1 MEVLFINNL
10 KVFKNQEFGEVRT
23 VTINDVPYFVGKDVA
38 EILGYVNTKDALAS
52 HVDIDDKTIVQRSE
66 NATLGIPNR
75 GLTVINESGLY
86 SLILS
91 SKLPSAKKFKRWVT
105 SEVLPSIRKHGMY
118 AIDDLIADPDLGI
131 AALNALKAER
141 EKNKKLK
148 QSVAVQTQQI
158 SELTPK
164 ASYYDVVLNC
174 KDLVSMSTI
183 SKDYGWS
190 DAEPAQ
196 ASRVTKLELSYSTF
210 LLAA

>member
-1 MEVLFINNL
+1 MNSLT
-10 KVFKNQEFGEVRT
+10 VFKNQEFGEVRS
-23 VTINDVPYFVGKDVA
+23 VTIDGIAYFVGKDVS
-38 EILGYVNTKDALAS
+38 EILGYSNTKDALAR
-52 HVDIDDKTIVQRSE
+52 HVDSDDKTIIQRSE

-118 AIDDLIADPDLGI
+118 AIDDLIDDPDLGI

>member
-1 MEVLFINNL
+1 MNNL
-10 KVFKNQEFGEVRT
+10 KVFKNQEFGEART
-23 VTINDVPYFVGKDVA
+23 VTINDEPYFVGKDIA
-38 EILGYVNTKDALAS
+38 EILGYQNGSRDINR
-52 HVDIDDKTIVQRSE
+52 HVDTEDRQKTMVFDGNQDKETI
-66 NATLGIPNR
+66 
-75 GLTVINESGLY
+75 VINESGLY

-158 SELTPK
+158 LELTPK

-190 DAEPAQ
+190 GAEPAQ
-196 ASRVTKLELSYSTF
+196 ANRVS
-210 LLAA
+210 

>member
-1 MEVLFINNL
+1 MNNL

-38 EILGYVNTKDALAS
+38 KILGYVNTKDALAN
-52 HVDIDDKTIVQRSE
+52 HIDAEDKTIIQRSE

-91 SKLPSAKKFKRWVT
+91 SKLPNAKKFKRWVT

-141 EKNKKLK
+141 EKNKELE

-190 DAEPAQ
+190 GAEPAQ
-196 ASRVTKLELSYSTF
+196 ANRVTKLELSYNTF
-210 LLAA
+210 LLAS

>member
-1 MEVLFINNL
+1 M
-10 KVFKNQEFGEVRT
+10 VFDGNQDKE
-23 VTINDVPYFVGKDVA
+23 TI
-38 EILGYVNTKDALAS
+38 
-52 HVDIDDKTIVQRSE
+52 
-66 NATLGIPNR
+66 
-75 GLTVINESGLY
+75 VINESGLY

-131 AALNALKAER
+131 AALSALKAER

-158 SELTPK
+158 LELTPK

-174 KDLVSMSTI
+174 KDLVSISTI

-190 DAEPAQ
+190 GAEPAL
-196 ASRVTKLELSYSTF
+196 ASRVTKLNFNHNTF

>member
-1 MEVLFINNL
+1 MNNL

-38 EILGYVNTKDALAS
+38 EILGYQNGSRDINR
-52 HVDIDDKTIVQRSE
+52 HVDTEDRQKTMVFDGNQDKETI
-66 NATLGIPNR
+66 
-75 GLTVINESGLY
+75 VINESGLY

-131 AALNALKAER
+131 AALSALKAER

-158 SELTPK
+158 LELTPK

-190 DAEPAQ
+190 GAEPAQ
-196 ASRVTKLELSYSTF
+196 ANRVTKLELSYNTF
-210 LLAA
+210 LLAS

>member
-1 MEVLFINNL
+1 MLL
-10 KVFKNQEFGEVRT
+10 KFS
-23 VTINDVPYFVGKDVA
+23 
-38 EILGYVNTKDALAS
+38 GYVNTKDALAS
-52 HVDIDDKTIVQRSE
+52 HVDIDDKTIIQRSE

-174 KDLVSMSTI
+174 KDLVSMLTI

-190 DAEPAQ
+190 NAEPAQ